1 MTSRRKIANIENLP
15 DDVLEALQEKY
26 PEGWEGQ
33 TTKITNA
40 KGEFFRAITL
50 DFEDISYLIKVPI
63 EIDSVNYWEKDDD
76 LDEIVEK
83 IADKSIE
90 KELEE
95 EQLDDDD
102 DEDEDDKKDD
112 EDDNDDEDD
121 KKEDDDDEEEEGE
134 EEED

>member
-1 MTSRRKIANIENLP
+1 MTIRKKIANIENLP

-63 EIDSVNYWEKDDD
+63 EIDSVNYWEKEDD

-95 EQLDDDD
+95 EQLEDD

-112 EDDNDDEDD
+112 DEDD
-121 KKEDDDDEEEEGE
+121 EEGE
-134 EEED
+134 EDED

>member
-63 EIDSVNYWEKDDD
+63 EIDSVNYWEKEDD

-95 EQLDDDD
+95 EQSDDDDEDDDDKKDDDDDEDLDDDD
-102 DEDEDDKKDD
+102 DEEAEEDD
-112 EDDNDDEDD
+112 
-121 KKEDDDDEEEEGE
+121 
-134 EEED
+134 

>member
-1 MTSRRKIANIENLP
+1 MTFRKKIANIENLP
-15 DDVLEALQEKY
+15 DNVLEALQEKY

-40 KGEFFRAITL
+40 KGEYFRAITL

-95 EQLDDDD
+95 EVSDEDEDVDEKKDDDDDDDVDDD
-102 DEDEDDKKDD
+102 DEDEDGED
-112 EDDNDDEDD
+112 EN
-121 KKEDDDDEEEEGE
+121 
-134 EEED
+134 

>member
-1 MTSRRKIANIENLP
+1 MTIRKKIANIENLP

-50 DFEDISYLIKVPI
+50 DFEDTSYLIKVPI
-63 EIDSVNYWEKDDD
+63 EIDSVNYWEKEDD

-102 DEDEDDKKDD
+102 EEDEDDKKDD
-112 EDDNDDEDD
+112 DDDDDEDD
-121 KKEDDDDEEEEGE
+121 KKDDDDDDDEGE
-134 EEED
+134 EDED